1 MKQFLTLAIG
11 LAALIPL
18 PAAAEDPGPVCSG
31 EAADW
36 LGGSFDGSDLVQ
48 TTGPLRQDASTSD
61 GQRPWLAFHLAETAQ
76 DVRIEAMAIG
86 GGDPSITLETPDG
99 EVLAENDDVDGT
111 LNSRIETTLEPG
123 DYCLRLAPVGNP
135 DMRATVQVSR
145 MDQPALLPAPVDLT
159 INACTPDT
167 PARDLAGGPLDLA
180 LAQGPVSQETG
191 AAVEYLRFVLDQD
204 ASVTLRAVSEELDP
218 FMKLFDGAGAMIAE
232 NDDADGLN
240 SRLDFLTPLA
250 AGAYCIGVTPLSA
263 REGAITVSA
272 EGLDRDSYLRAAW
285 RKGEMPPPAGQ
296 GYPMQELDLARD
308 RETVLLHDGSAQW
321 LSFEMP
327 AAGVLIVDAFGQS
340 VGVDTKL
347 ALFGPNGALLGENDD
362 ANGTTDAQLG
372 PLLLEAGRYRM
383 AVMDV
388 NRMDQQG
395 APIRPIG
402 LVFDRFER
410 VE

>member
-31 EAADW
+31 VAADW
-36 LGGSFDGSDLVQ
+36 LGGTFDGSDMARAAD
-48 TTGPLRQDASTSD
+48 PLRQEAATGS
-61 GQRPWLAFHLAETAQ
+61 GQHPWLAFHIAETAQ
-76 DVRIEAMAIG
+76 AMRIEAMTIG
-86 GGDPSITLETPDG
+86 DGDPSITLSTPDG
-99 EVLAENDDVDGT
+99 EVLASNDDVDGT

-123 DYCLRLAPVGNP
+123 DYCVQLVPVGNP
-135 DMRATVQVSR
+135 VQQATVQVSR
-145 MDQPALLPAPVDLT
+145 MDQPPLLAAPVDLT

-167 PARDLAGGPLDLA
+167 PARDLTDGPLGAA
-180 LAQGPVSQETG
+180 LAQGRVEETTG
-191 AAVEYLRFVLDQD
+191 AEVVYLRFTLDQD
-204 ASVTLRAVSEELDP
+204 ASMTLRAASEELDP
-218 FMKLFDGAGAMIAE
+218 YLKLFDGTGALIAE

-250 AGAYCIGVTPLSA
+250 AGDYCIGMAPLSA
-263 REGAITVSA
+263 REGDITVSA
-272 EGLDRDSYLRAAW
+272 EALDRNSYLRTAW
-285 RKGEMPPPAGQ
+285 RKGEMPPPADS
-296 GYPMQELDLARD
+296 GYPVQALDLTRD

-321 LSFEMP
+321 VTFEMP
-327 AAGVLIVDAFGQS
+327 APGVLIVAASGQS

-347 ALFGPNGALLGENDD
+347 ALFGANGMLAGENDD

-372 PLLLEAGRYRM
+372 PVLLEAGRYRM

-388 NRMDQQG
+388 NRVDQQG
-395 APIRPIG
+395 APIKPIG